1 LIPAWAIWHTAH
13 FAMSFTPADSRT
25 FFAVAGYAYAWRF
38 L

>member
-1 LIPAWAIWHTAH
+1 
-13 FAMSFTPADSRT
+13 MSFTPADSRT

>member
-1 LIPAWAIWHTAH
+1 LIARWTICQTAVSV
-13 FAMSFTPADSRT
+13 MSLTPADSRT

>member
-1 LIPAWAIWHTAH
+1 VDDLAH
-13 FAMSFTPADSRT
+13 CALAMSFTPADSRT

>member
-1 LIPAWAIWHTAH
+1 VSDLAH
-13 FAMSFTPADSRT
+13 CAFAMSIAPADSRT